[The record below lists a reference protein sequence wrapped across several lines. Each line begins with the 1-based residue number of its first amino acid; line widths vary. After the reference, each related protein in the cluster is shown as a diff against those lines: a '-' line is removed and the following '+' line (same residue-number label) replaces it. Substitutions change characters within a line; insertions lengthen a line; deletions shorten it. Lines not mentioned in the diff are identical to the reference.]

1 MKLQMSRRQE
11 LSELAET
18 VVGLHSPQPGAV
30 NLDSI
35 LRENGIRLHPNRFP
49 EDFDAI
55 IVPTGNTFHIHL
67 NIRKVDGN
75 PDSRRARF
83 SIAHELGHY
92 FIDEHR
98 TRLLTEPPQPSLCGL
113 FDGNE
118 CKEED
123 EADHFAANLIMP
135 PSHFKSAA
143 HGQGSPLET
152 ILKLSRKF
160 DASLTATAIQFTNHV
175 SDRSMVIRWTPEG
188 TLAWALPGRGYR
200 TDGYRTV
207 IFKTPEKL
215 PKDSAT
221 ANVIAGKHDHDKG
234 VLTMASIFQNVALA
248 GERNTLVTEEA
259 IALGDYGVLT
269 IISDHG
275 HAPTTL
281 SPRTQRRQSRKFN

>member
-1 MKLQMSRRQE
+1 MKLQMSRRHE

-30 NLDSI
+30 DLDAI
-35 LRENGIRLHPNRFP
+35 LRANGIRLHPNRFP
-49 EDFDAI
+49 EDFDAV
-55 IVPTGNTFHIHL
+55 IVPTSKTFHIHL
-67 NIRKVDGN
+67 NLRKVDGN
-75 PDSRRARF
+75 PEAPRARF

-118 CKEED
+118 CQEED

-135 PSHFKSAA
+135 PSRFKSAA
-143 HGQGSPLET
+143 YGQGSPLET

-160 DASLTATAIQFTNHV
+160 EASLTATAIQFTNHV

-188 TLAWALPGRGYR
+188 NLAWAIPGRGYR
-200 TDGYRTV
+200 TEGYRTV
-207 IFKTPEKL
+207 SYKTPENL

-221 ANVIAGKHDHDKG
+221 ANVIAGKLTHDKG
-234 VLTMASIFQNVALA
+234 VLTMANIFHNVAHA
-248 GERNTLVTEEA
+248 GDRNTLVTEEA
-259 IALGDYGVLT
+259 VAVGDYGVLT

-275 HAPTTL
+275 PAPTTI
-281 SPRTQRRQSRKFN
+281 SPRAQRRQSKKTN